1 MHNFSESEKLAYM
14 GERDDGGDLNLS
26 LSWKTA
32 TDGSR
37 MTDKMFHFTC
47 FNVDPIDDP
56 SVGLVNGELAIP
68 GTLLRREVFDPVV
81 NQVRP
86 IFRRRM
92 TLSASGF
99 RHTLFSRADHVIHLL
114 RRCWS

>member
-1 MHNFSESEKLAYM
+1 
-14 GERDDGGDLNLS
+14 
-26 LSWKTA
+26 
-32 TDGSR
+32 

-47 FNVDPIDDP
+47 FNVDPVDDP

-86 IFRRRM
+86 IFLRRM
-92 TLSASGF
+92 TPFLGSFVILPSHAFSM
-99 RHTLFSRADHVIHLL
+99 LFIFT
-114 RRCWS
+114 